1 MDVGKQI
8 RSYRELK
15 GWTQIDLANA
25 SGINVNTIRKYELG
39 IRNPKAEQVEK
50 IADALQVNR
59 SLFYDLNIRS
69 VGDVMSLLF
78 AIDEAVY
85 LDISEISKDDK
96 VTYVFDFQD
105 YHMREALHQ
114 WYRLKIAYANDKKE
128 IDTIKDKKLREERLA
143 ELDKNTE
150 EAKMRIMLT
159 IPESGYLI
167 AKDIDGIGV
176 KINDWH

>member
-1 MDVGKQI
+1 MNVGKQI

-59 SLFYDLNIRS
+59 SLFYDLNIQS

-78 AIDEAVY
+78 AIDNAVY
-85 LDISEISKDDK
+85 MDISEISKDDK
-96 VTYVFDFQD
+96 VTYVFDFKNS
-105 YHMREALHQ
+105 HMREALHQ
-114 WYRLKIAYANDKKE
+114 WCRLKIAYANDLKE
-128 IDTIKDKKLREERLA
+128 AYKIEDKKLQEVVLA
-143 ELDKNTE
+143 ELEKNKE
-150 EAKMRIMLT
+150 ETKMRIMLS
-159 IPESGYLI
+159 IPERNYLI
-167 AKDIDGIGV
+167 SKDIKGIGV
-176 KINDWH
+176 KVTDW